1 MSSRLDKAK
10 AEALSKISGTGESKD
25 RFSTFV
31 ATTLLEEY
39 AKDFITLLRENIKN
53 RQVVNSGNLESNIQY
68 EIDPNG
74 NRMTITMMD
83 YFDFPN
89 IGVRGVKSSK
99 NAPDSPYQFKN
110 YGMNDEG
117 RASIRQMIASGKAKV
132 RDTSKTK
139 RPVGL
144 EKKRKSLVDMQ
155 TDTLIYMIKKYGI
168 KKTSYFDDAFN
179 TVFSA
184 FKDEMAQ
191 AYGEDFIINLTLW
204 TKKK

>member
-1 MSSRLDKAK
+1 MSSRLEKAK
-10 AEALSKISGTGESKD
+10 QEAKAKISGTGESKD
-25 RFSTFV
+25 KFQTFV

-39 AKDFITLLRENIKN
+39 AKDFITMLRENIKSKG
-53 RQVVNSGNLESNIQY
+53 VVNSGDLESNIRY
-68 EIDPNG
+68 EIDENG
-74 NRMTITMMD
+74 SKMTISMLD

-89 IGVRGVKSSK
+89 IGVRGVKDSK

-117 RASIRQMIASGKAKV
+117 RARIREMITSGKAKV
-132 RDTSKTK
+132 RDTSKTR
-139 RPVGL
+139 RPIGL

-168 KKTSYFDDAFN
+168 KRTSYFDDAFN
-179 TVFSA
+179 TVFFA

-191 AYGEDFIINLTLW
+191 AYGEDFLISIELM